1 MRIAADV
8 GGTFTDIV
16 VQTAVGRFARKVP
29 STPDAFER
37 GVIDAAL
44 AGVTDGQGA
53 LADVVA
59 FRHATTVAT
68 NAVLERQ
75 GPRTG
80 LVTTEGFRD
89 VLELGR
95 LRTPSLYDLGWRK
108 PPALAPRRFRVE
120 IAERMLVD
128 GTALVKPDLE
138 SLRPRLDELVG
149 QQVTGL
155 AVSLLNAYVNPEHE
169 ELVAEWISREYP
181 GLHVTV
187 ATHVVRELGEYE
199 RTSTAVLNAYLQPV
213 AARYLRR
220 LSEGLF
226 DAGCTAPVLVMQSS
240 GGMTPVLDA
249 ERFPAHILES
259 GPAAGVLAAA
269 ALARAAGLPHAI
281 SFDMGGT
288 TAKAALLQ
296 EYAVAYATEFS
307 VGSDVS
313 SATQLLRS
321 GGYLVRLPVVDL
333 AEVGA
338 GGGSIATVDAAGGL
352 AVGPRSAGADPGP
365 ACYGRGG
372 VLATITDANLV
383 LGYLNPAGLRA
394 GGVAVDHDRAR
405 AAIDQQIGRPLGLTV
420 EQAAA
425 AVHAVADRQMARAL
439 RAVTT
444 ERGHDIT
451 EQTLIAFGGS
461 GPLHAATLADVVGI
475 RRVVV
480 PPLAGVYSSVGLLDT
495 PLELARS
502 FAVGLP
508 LAARSVQPLRLALA
522 DAAAGTAQRF
532 TAAGLEVADA
542 ELTRML
548 DLRYRG
554 QGTELTLPGPDV
566 VDEAAIAALAELFT
580 ERHRRAYGHVIDD
593 EIEVVRVRVTA
604 TAPPTDT
611 IRGGVRT
618 AAAEHGVRPAY
629 FDDISAVPVLT
640 RSALAGATPGPILVD
655 DPDTTTVVP
664 PGWTASAD
672 ADGNLRLERAP

>member
-1 MRIAADV
+1 MRIAVDV

-16 VQTAVGRFARKVP
+16 VDTPAGRIARKVP
-29 STPDAFER
+29 STPGAFER
-37 GVIDAAL
+37 GVID
-44 AGVTDGQGA
+44 GVTAATADVNET

-68 NAVLERQ
+68 NAVLERK
-75 GPRTG
+75 GPLTA

-108 PPALAPRRFRVE
+108 PPALAARRFRLE
-120 IAERMLVD
+120 IAERMLAD
-128 GTALVKPDLE
+128 GTPQQKPDLE
-138 SLRPRLDELVG
+138 SLRPRLDALVA
-149 QQVTGL
+149 QDVTAL
-155 AVSLLNAYVNPEHE
+155 AISLLNAHVNPEHE
-169 ELVAEWISREYP
+169 EVVAEWVGREYP
-181 GLHVTV
+181 QLHVTV

-220 LSEGLF
+220 LSEGLR
-226 DAGCTAPVLVMQSS
+226 DAACTAPILVMQSS
-240 GGMTPVLDA
+240 GGMAPVVDA
-249 ERFPAHILES
+249 QRFPAHILES

-269 ALARAAGLPHAI
+269 ALARTAELPRAI

-288 TAKAALLQ
+288 TAKAALLE
-296 EYAVAYATEFS
+296 EYAIAYATEFS

-338 GGGSIATVDAAGGL
+338 GGGSIAAVDAAGGL
-352 AVGPRSAGADPGP
+352 LVGPRSAGADPGP

-372 VLATITDANLV
+372 RLATVTDANLV
-383 LGYLNPAGLRA
+383 LGYLNPAGVRS

-405 AAIDQQIGRPLGLTV
+405 SVIEEQIAQPLGLTI

-451 EQTLIAFGGS
+451 RQTLIAFGGS

-495 PLELARS
+495 PLELTRS
-502 FAVGLP
+502 YTVGLP
-508 LAARSVQPLRLALA
+508 LSATTAESLRLALA
-522 DAAAGTAQRF
+522 DAASGTRDRYA
-532 TAAGLEVADA
+532 AAGLDIAGAV
-542 ELTRML
+542 LTQVL

-554 QGTELTLPGPDV
+554 QATELTLSCPDV
-566 VDEAAIAALAELFT
+566 IDEAALAALADRFT
-580 ERHRRAYGHVIDD
+580 AAHHRAYGHVIDD
-593 EIEVVRVRVTA
+593 GIEVVRVRSTA
-604 TAPPTDT
+604 TAPATHAGRNTWSATEVETGTRAAVFEGGSEVLVTTRAALVGPTA
-611 IRGGVRT
+611 G
-618 AAAEHGVRPAY
+618 PA
-629 FDDISAVPVLT
+629 
-640 RSALAGATPGPILVD
+640 LVD

-664 PGWTASAD
+664 PGWTVSVD
-672 ADGNLRLERAP
+672 AGGNLRLERAG